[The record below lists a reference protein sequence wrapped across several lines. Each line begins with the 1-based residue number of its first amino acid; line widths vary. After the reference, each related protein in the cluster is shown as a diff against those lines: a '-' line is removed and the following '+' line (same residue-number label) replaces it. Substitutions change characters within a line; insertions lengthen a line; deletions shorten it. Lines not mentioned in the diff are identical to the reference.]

1 MDMKRIRVLSVEDE
15 PDLQRLLSFALKEDE
30 FEVHLAY
37 DGPQGLQKAVALK
50 PHVILCDLML
60 PGYDGRELIT
70 RLRDYPGTKDIPVI
84 VVTAYADDERF
95 READLRAL
103 GVRHYLRKPV
113 PNETLVR
120 LLRETAAPR

>member
-37 DGPQGLQKAVALK
+37 DGPQGFQKAVALK

-60 PGYDGRELIT
+60 PKYDGRELIV
-70 RLRDYPGTKDIPVI
+70 RLKDYPGTKDIPVI
-84 VVTAYADDERF
+84 VITAYADEERF
-95 READLRAL
+95 SEGAMREL

-113 PNETLVR
+113 PNDRLVR